1 MKLSPDVIFRKQL
14 NGKGGDVRVL
24 QHRPTEQVPQQDLKQ
39 EVSWEVGKREAG
51 QDDWHG
57 NFVFFLQALTQ

>member
-24 QHRPTEQVPQQDLKQ
+24 QHGPTEQVPQQDLKQ
-39 EVSWEVGKREAG
+39 EISREVGNKR
-51 QDDWHG
+51 QDRMTG
-57 NFVFFLQALTQ
+57 MAILCFSCRL